1 MILESYGTVQG
12 PDTLLWSYFY
22 ISYNTTHLL
31 QGGLNMEHRPQVI
44 YKVGYFMPD
53 LGGYI
58 WNQFK
63 DEKLAEDKARS
74 LKESGYD
81 VLVQKKV
88 SN

>member
-1 MILESYGTVQG
+1 
-12 PDTLLWSYFY
+12 
-22 ISYNTTHLL
+22 
-31 QGGLNMEHRPQVI
+31 MEHTQVI

-53 LGGYI
+53 LNGYI

-81 VLVQKKV
+81 VLVQKKYLINLHEKARGEW
-88 SN
+88 S